1 MMDIILFATENSSHV
16 ISSST
21 RAGSSIGYTE
31 SLVRG
36 IQFHSINSDSTSTST
51 GSDSAESADHSG
63 YASDCLHI
71 GPHGPGGGK

>member
-1 MMDIILFATENSSHV
+1 MMDIILFATGNSSHV
-16 ISSST
+16 ISSPT

-36 IQFHSINSDSTSTST
+36 FQHHSINSDSSTTSP
-51 GSDSAESADHSG
+51 GSDSVESGDHSG
-63 YASDCLHI
+63 YAADCLHI